1 MQILPQIKEHEVL
14 HFTKTDFRLANNG
27 IPEELQKLRCQANYE
42 ALRFTTHIEEI
53 GNKIVRILRQKGPY
67 LALHLRY
74 EMDMLAFTG
83 CNEGCNETQVDE
95 LTKLR

>member
-27 IPEELQKLRCQANYE
+27 IPEDLQKLRCRANYE
-42 ALRFTTHIEEI
+42 ALRFTAPIEET
-53 GNKIVRILRQKGPY
+53 GKKIVRILRQNGPY

-83 CNEGCNETQVDE
+83 CNEGCNETEVDE